1 MTLLAATTRGVDHPS
16 IESKKQWRREGN
28 KQNASPTYRQASRHQ
43 EVLDKWMDKL
53 TGLPIHSNPTCRTVG
68 TMTIADHHHYDR
80 YFFRRLRRK
89 HTATKRVK
97 CIQFSGQLIDFY
109 HHHPPPVTTSMHH
122 KRRMQVPRS
131 SNLMR
136 LIISLSGT
144 WVISGSR
151 PDPFSAR
158 IIISRIKK
166 LFNVNSVW

>member
-16 IESKKQWRREGN
+16 IESKIQWRREGN
-28 KQNASPTYRQASRHQ
+28 KQNASRTYRLASRHQ

-80 YFFRRLRRK
+80 YIFRRLYEGSTQQLNVLSAFNFQVSWLISTTI
-89 HTATKRVK
+89 HHQWPPACTTKEECR
-97 CIQFSGQLIDFY
+97 FLD
-109 HHHPPPVTTSMHH
+109 PVIWCALLS
-122 KRRMQVPRS
+122 PS
-131 SNLMR
+131 
-136 LIISLSGT
+136 SGT